1 MESTQIKITHDHRK
15 IYPQV
20 YTVKPG
26 PVHFQQIPSLSYVSQ
41 EMNTTFHMNWAGHPE
56 PVDEMW
62 ILSKIV
68 NQLKRISKESFG
80 YKFKLMPH
88 EIIWHNSNENNK
100 YSVTQMM
107 QVPDCIT
114 LDMFEEAK
122 ACVQR
127 NLRGKIIPET
137 KFITRNPVLCVQ
149 KLHVGPYSDSLV
161 TLKEVHDFVMEQ
173 GYKVMGDRRE
183 IYLTPAMADCYPPE
197 TWKTIVRVEVE
208 RLS

>member
-1 MESTQIKITHDHRK
+1 
-15 IYPQV
+15 
-20 YTVKPG
+20 
-26 PVHFQQIPSLSYVSQ
+26 
-41 EMNTTFHMNWAGHPE
+41 MNWAGHPE

-68 NQLKRISKESFG
+68 NQLKRISKDSIG

-100 YSVTQMM
+100 YTVTQMM
-107 QVPDCIT
+107 QVPDCIA

-122 ACVQR
+122 ACVRR
-127 NLRGKIIPET
+127 NFRGKVIPKT
-137 KFITRNPVLCVQ
+137 KFITTNPVLCVQ
-149 KLHVGPYSDSLV
+149 KLHVGPYSNSLV
-161 TLKEVHDFVMEQ
+161 TLKEIHDFVEDQ

-197 TWKTIVRVEVE
+197 TWKTIVRVEVK
-208 RLS
+208 RRS